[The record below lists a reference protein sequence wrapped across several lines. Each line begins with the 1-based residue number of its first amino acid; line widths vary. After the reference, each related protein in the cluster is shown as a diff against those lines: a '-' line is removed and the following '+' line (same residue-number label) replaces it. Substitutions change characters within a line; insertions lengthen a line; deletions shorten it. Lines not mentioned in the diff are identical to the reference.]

1 MKFKS
6 WVTSDAQGTKALR
19 CLSPR
24 GAGSAG
30 TRPAAAI
37 PHCQPLTERATPGP
51 ADGAASRLQH
61 AAPQRGRTPGS
72 LPRPTGEEEGGRRVA
87 GRRGRGAGRDRR
99 PSGGLGA
106 GAGGAQVQGPPARSG
121 GDATA
126 AGLPRGPM
134 RPAAR
139 SGAARGGMRSLRG

>member
-1 MKFKS
+1 M
-6 WVTSDAQGTKALR
+6 
-19 CLSPR
+19 PEP
-24 GAGSAG
+24 AGSG
-30 TRPAAAI
+30 ISGHPASGGHPALPA
-37 PHCQPLTERATPGP
+37 PHGEGDPRP
-51 ADGAASRLQH
+51 ADGAASRPQH

-99 PSGGLGA
+99 PSGGPGA